1 MTRAGKSMFYFSF
14 WVFLCGI
21 ALMFLPAWTLA
32 FLDIH
37 LSDYIAVRLF
47 GMVLLFNGIYYVV
60 VSRHSGCLPFIK
72 ATVYTRG
79 TAMPAMAVFV
89 LLGLAKPIV
98 ISFVVVDALGA
109 FWTWRALKNDKKA
122 EAAG

>member
-21 ALMFLPAWTLA
+21 GLMILPAWTLS

-47 GMVLLFNGIYYVV
+47 GMVLLYLGIYYVV
-60 VSRHSGCLPFIK
+60 VSRNPGCRPFIR
-72 ATVYTRG
+72 ATVFTRA
-79 TAMPAMAVFV
+79 TALPAVAIFV
-89 LLGLAKPIV
+89 LLGLAKPVV

-109 FWTWRALKNDKKA
+109 FWTWRALKKDEKA